1 MVRPD
6 GIGALEEEEKEEK
19 KNEETEEG
27 ATAAIHACKSVP
39 PPAHEDLNPKP

>member
-39 PPAHEDLNPKP
+39 PLAH

>member
-6 GIGALEEEEKEEK
+6 GIGALEEEEKEEEKEEK

-39 PPAHEDLNPKP
+39 PLAH